1 MVNFLSVEEATDPK
15 RLSEVYG
22 AERYRRL
29 AAAKKA
35 YDRTNMFRVSHN
47 ILPG

>member
-1 MVNFLSVEEATDPK
+1 MVNFLSTEEATDPE

-22 AERYRRL
+22 AERYERL
-29 AAAKKA
+29 SAAKKV
-35 YDRTNMFRVSHN
+35 YDPTNMFRANHN